1 MSDADRWSEYW
12 LNEGTAGEV
21 FVDADGRQNPAL
33 GDFWKPVFAANVSA
47 DTIIDIACGGGSVFA
62 HADDRKPSLLVGAD
76 LSADAIRNF
85 NERFPHACGIV
96 ASADRLPFADRSVD
110 LCVSQFG
117 VEYAGVDAFG
127 EVARILRAEGQFV
140 ALVHIR
146 DGYIDAR
153 NAAELEGAELCEQT
167 DFISHAIA
175 VTGAIYRGG
184 KADFESAADAFA
196 PAERALAE
204 MHDAHPRGVH
214 AHLYAGFRQLF
225 ERRSQYAEQDISG
238 WLEAM
243 RDDVRKSVERLTAMR
258 SAALSRSDID
268 GVHTLLESRGLVVEA
283 PEEFQT
289 TQDLP
294 PVAWVLRAARPT

>member
-12 LNEGTAGEV
+12 LEEGAAGEV
-21 FVDADGRQNPAL
+21 FVGADGRQNPAL
-33 GDFWKPVFAANVSA
+33 GSFWKSVFAANAAA
-47 DTIIDIACGGGSVFA
+47 DTIVDVACGGGSVYA
-62 HADDRKPSLLVGAD
+62 HADETEHSLLIGAD
-76 LSADAIRNF
+76 LSTDAIRTF
-85 NERFPHACGIV
+85 NRRFPHARGIV
-96 ASADRLPFADRSVD
+96 ASAERLPFADRIVD

-117 VEYAGVDAFG
+117 IEYAGIDAFG
-127 EVARILRAEGQFV
+127 ETARILRPGARIV

-153 NAAELEGAELCEQT
+153 NAAELDGAKLCEQSE
-167 DFISHAIA
+167 FISHAVA
-175 VTGAIYRGG
+175 VTRAVYRGQ
-184 KADFESAADAFA
+184 KDDFDAAADAFA

-225 ERRSQYAEQDISG
+225 ERRSQYAEQDITG

-268 GVHTLLESRGLVVEA
+268 GVRSLLESRGLAVEA
-283 PEEFQT
+283 PEKFQT
-289 TQDLP
+289 IQDLP